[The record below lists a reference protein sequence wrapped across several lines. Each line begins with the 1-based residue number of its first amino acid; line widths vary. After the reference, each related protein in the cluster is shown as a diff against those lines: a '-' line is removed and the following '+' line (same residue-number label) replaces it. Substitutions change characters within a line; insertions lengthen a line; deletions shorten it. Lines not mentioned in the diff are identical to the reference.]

1 MSAKS
6 LAVATPSGRGRALL
20 IDDADYSTAV
30 IRQGSPIPWTDTT
43 LATAHFDRVRALLD
57 PDALWVDIRRLFVAH
72 TDARTDL
79 VTAMGARTRV
89 GYPLRTLLTDADVL
103 AASQEMLETVAKTA
117 RRQLLLH
124 IPSPASWLS
133 TAHEIAGNPLAE
145 VDADRAD
152 SASMYIAE
160 WLGQLG
166 SLPVALILLDARN
179 TPLAETL
186 ADYTAVTNVSSHF
199 DWTPAMWNDDGID
212 TADGHPS
219 IGLIGAEFWTGAADA
234 TVPDADVLVTSI
246 PASASPERVLD
257 QLAKLN

>member
-6 LAVATPSGRGRALL
+6 LAVATPSGRSRALL
-20 IDDADYSTAV
+20 IDDAEYSTTV

-43 LATAHFDRVRALLD
+43 MATTYFDQVRALLN
-57 PDALWVDIRRLFVAH
+57 PDALWVDMGRLFLAH
-72 TDARTDL
+72 TDSRPDL
-79 VTAMGARTRV
+79 VTAMGARTRI
-89 GYPLRTLLTDADVL
+89 GYPLRTLLTDSDVL
-103 AASQEMLETVAKTA
+103 AASREMMETVAKTA

-124 IPSPASWLS
+124 VPSPASWLA
-133 TAHEIAGNPLAE
+133 TAHEIAGNPLSE

-166 SLPVALILLDARN
+166 SLPVALVLLDARN
-179 TPLAETL
+179 ASLAETL

-199 DWTPAMWNDDGID
+199 GWTPAMWQDERID
-212 TADGHPS
+212 TAQDHAS
-219 IGLIGAEFWTGAADA
+219 IGLIGAGFWTGDTDA
-234 TVPDADVLVTSI
+234 PVPDADVLVTTI

-257 QLAKLN
+257 QLAKLS

>member
-6 LAVATPSGRGRALL
+6 LAVATPSGRSRALL
-20 IDDADYSTAV
+20 IDDAEYSTTV

-43 LATAHFDRVRALLD
+43 MATTHFDQVRALLN
-57 PDALWVDIRRLFVAH
+57 PDALWVDMGRLFLAH
-72 TDARTDL
+72 TDSRPDL

-89 GYPLRTLLTDADVL
+89 GYPLRTLLTDSDVL
-103 AASQEMLETVAKTA
+103 AASREMMETVAKTA

-124 IPSPASWLS
+124 VPSPASWLA
-133 TAHEIAGNPLAE
+133 TAHEIAGNPLSE

-166 SLPVALILLDARN
+166 SLPVALVLLDARN
-179 TPLAETL
+179 ASLAETL

-199 DWTPAMWNDDGID
+199 GWTPAMWQDERID
-212 TADGHPS
+212 TAQDHAS
-219 IGLIGAEFWTGAADA
+219 IGLIGAGFWTGDTDA
-234 TVPDADVLVTSI
+234 PVPDADVLVTTI

-257 QLAKLN
+257 QLAKLS